1 MILTFHKVATNAPT
15 IWWISNDKFAS
26 ILDSLATKKFKYL
39 DEYDQFAEDQVVVTF
54 DGPYA
59 CILEYAAPELHRR
72 GIPFEVYLI
81 GDYVG
86 RDNSF
91 DSVEPLTNFCTLE
104 ELKELRAFGARF
116 QWHTRSHQIP
126 TVPTEAEMDFELEIP
141 SALLNEFP
149 GDFKH
154 FAYPHGKI
162 DSRFK
167 EKVAEKFISA
177 QGTDGGIHGDIF
189 EMPRV
194 TVFPNSKF
202 SSTTVSL
209 LLMNYNYAPYI
220 LQAHESV
227 QRQILAPDK
236 YLVVDDAS
244 TDGSQE
250 LIKRSIK
257 SAEIVLREKNL
268 GIVQNF
274 NASMVNVKTD
284 YAMFLGGDNY
294 LHPHAI
300 RELKLAL
307 DLNPGAAIA
316 YFDMVL
322 VGPLATNI
330 ANTNGAEKIGRSI
343 RDNCDVFL
351 WNFPDFNEEEKIK
364 LEGNN
369 IINGSAM
376 FRVSTFND
384 VGGYQSVY
392 PEDHDLWKRI
402 IKLGFGAI
410 RVDKPLLYYRQHS
423 PSQANTALAKEME
436 LIDLRRQVSDLQSQV
451 SNLQTPSKSVRIII
465 KWFLNLLP
473 SPAKNIIYWFYKKYR
488 NQF

>member
-1 MILTFHKVATNAPT
+1 MILTFHKVAINTPT
-15 IWWISNDKFAS
+15 IWWISNDKFVS
-26 ILDSLATKKFKYL
+26 ILDSLATKKFTYL
-39 DEYDQFAEDQVVVTF
+39 DDYDQFAEDQVVITF

-59 CILEYAAPELHRR
+59 CILDFAVPELHRR

-91 DSVEPLTNFCTLE
+91 DSAEPRTNFCSLE
-104 ELKELRAFGARF
+104 ELKELRAHGGRL
-116 QWHTRSHQIP
+116 QWHSRTHQIP
-126 TVPTEAEMDFELEIP
+126 ASPTEEKIDFELEIP
-141 SALLNEFP
+141 SALLDEFP

-154 FAYPHGKI
+154 FAYPHGRIHSK
-162 DSRFK
+162 FK
-167 EKVAEKFISA
+167 EKVTEKFISA
-177 QGTDGGIHGDIF
+177 QGTDDGIHGDFF

-202 SSTTVSL
+202 NSTTVSL

-220 LQAHESV
+220 LEAHESV
-227 QRQILAPDK
+227 RRQILSPDK
-236 YLVVDDAS
+236 YLVVDDSS

-257 SAEIVLREKNL
+257 GAEIILREKNL

-274 NASMVNVKTD
+274 NSSMASVKTD
-284 YAMFLGGDNY
+284 YAMFLGADNY

-307 DLNPGAAIA
+307 DLNPDIAIA

-322 VGPLATNI
+322 VGPLASDI
-330 ANTNGAEKIGRSI
+330 ANKNGAEKIGRSL

-351 WNFPDFNEEEKIK
+351 WSFPYFNEDEKIK
-364 LEGNN
+364 MENAN

-376 FRVSTFND
+376 FRVSAFND
-384 VGGYQSVY
+384 VGGYQNVY
-392 PEDHDLWKRI
+392 PEDHNLWKRML
-402 IKLGFGAI
+402 KYGFGAI

-423 PSQANTALAKEME
+423 PSQTNTALAKEIE
-436 LIDLRRQVSDLQSQV
+436 LVNLRRQAAEPYNPKIVI
-451 SNLQTPSKSVRIII
+451 KIII
-465 KWFLNLLP
+465 KWFLNHLP
-473 SPAKNIIYWFYKKYR
+473 TKVKSFLYWFYKKKDR
-488 NQF
+488 F